1 MLRLSRRKLLIGGAV
16 AAALSWSAALAQ
28 TELGPKPE
36 PLAEPVTLTVGL
48 AKVAHLAPI
57 ATMGDELESLG
68 VKMEIVDFVRYADAR
83 TALASGSLDLATVGP
98 PDLPILLSQGLTNSM
113 ALLGVGTQP
122 KYMVIR
128 EGVTIEKWSDLIGKK
143 VGVAPGSTVW
153 FQFVATLQE
162 QGVPYSE
169 LEAVNIQ
176 GGGTSFLV
184 ALRRGDIDV
193 AIIWE
198 PFESQ
203 AVMEGIAHFNT
214 ELDYS
219 QSEAV
224 GADLG
229 VIMASRDAVEN
240 KTEALKRFI
249 WAYANEQKKVT
260 ETKETFARAIAEFTG
275 IPMDVSE
282 RVAAYIELKPDL
294 SLDQMKRQ
302 AKAFHE
308 FEVITKDV
316 SEELENYYPA
326 DLVESALR
334 GE

>member
-1 MLRLSRRKLLIGGAV
+1 MNVS
-16 AAALSWSAALAQ
+16 
-28 TELGPKPE
+28 
-36 PLAEPVTLTVGL
+36 
-48 AKVAHLAPI
+48 
-57 ATMGDELESLG
+57 
-68 VKMEIVDFVRYADAR
+68 METVDFVRYADAR

-98 PDLPILLSQGLTNSM
+98 PDLPILLSQGLTDVV

-128 EGVTIEKWSDLIGKK
+128 EGVTIEKWSDLIGKR

-162 QGVPYSE
+162 QGVPYNE
-169 LEAVNIQ
+169 LQAVNIQ

-193 AIIWE
+193 GIIWE

-214 ELDYS
+214 ELDFS
-219 QSEAV
+219 TSEAV

-229 VIMASRDAVEN
+229 VIMASRDAVDN
-240 KTEALKRFI
+240 KTEALRRFI
-249 WAYANEQKKVT
+249 WAYANEQRKIT
-260 ETKETFARAIAEFTG
+260 ESKETFAKAISEFTG

-282 RVAAYIELKPDL
+282 RVAAYIELKPEL

-302 AKAFHE
+302 AKVFHE
-308 FEVITKDV
+308 LDVITMDV
-316 SEELENYYPA
+316 SEQLDEHYPA

-334 GE
+334 GG